1 VPLPHILTIG
11 AWTVAILGL
20 IAPASHAMQMQV
32 AGNQLILSGNVVGD
46 EPSLIA
52 DILSKNPA
60 IDTVILRNSRGG
72 EVAAGYHVGEMFRAR
87 GLRTAVSGYCNS
99 SCSRMF
105 LGGKE
110 RFFTSDYAPAS
121 TAIGFHGHYGSDGGL
136 RADLVAHYDLKSWI
150 IQYSDGKAD
159 PDLVERWIN
168 LPRNNDMVRFFNPAL
183 FTVND
188 ASTFLCLE
196 GQRLQQCQAIHKT
209 ALDLGIVTSLD
220 LIRSNDMPK

>member
-1 VPLPHILTIG
+1 MSLRLVLTGFVWISLI
-11 AWTVAILGL
+11 VVL

-32 AGNQLILSGNVVGD
+32 GGNQLILSGDVVGD
-46 EPSLIA
+46 EAGLVA

-72 EVAAGYHVGEMFRAR
+72 NAPAGYRVGEMIRAK
-87 GLRTAVSGYCNS
+87 GLRTGVSGYCNS

-110 RFFTSDYAPAS
+110 RFFTSDYPPDK
-121 TAIGFHGHYGSDGGL
+121 TAVGFHGHYGSDGRLRSDEVARLGL
-136 RADLVAHYDLKSWI
+136 KAWI
-150 IQYSDGKAD
+150 IAYSDGRAD

-168 LPRNNDMVRFFNPAL
+168 LPRNYDMVRFFDPAR
-183 FTVND
+183 FRMNG
-188 ASTFLCLE
+188 ASTLLCMDHE
-196 GQRLQQCQAIHKT
+196 PIAQCEPIPKT
-209 ALDLGIVTSLD
+209 ALDLGIVTSLE

>member
-1 VPLPHILTIG
+1 MFEQRGELSAAVELRRLFRGFTDNAQAREYARTIAGWKPLRPVKRVPKPRHRGARPVPLPHILTIG

-72 EVAAGYHVGEMFRAR
+72 DVAAGYRVGEMFRAR
-87 GLRTAVSGYCNS
+87 GLRTAVSGNCNS

-110 RFFTSDYAPAS
+110 RFFTSDGRARLDSNRLSRPLRLGRR
-121 TAIGFHGHYGSDGGL
+121 TADRPGH
-136 RADLVAHYDLKSWI
+136 
-150 IQYSDGKAD
+150 
-159 PDLVERWIN
+159 
-168 LPRNNDMVRFFNPAL
+168 AL
-183 FTVND
+183 
-188 ASTFLCLE
+188 
-196 GQRLQQCQAIHKT
+196 
-209 ALDLGIVTSLD
+209 
-220 LIRSNDMPK
+220 

>member
-1 VPLPHILTIG
+1 MPFPHILTIR
-11 AWTVAILGL
+11 AWTVAMLSL
-20 IAPASHAMQMQV
+20 ATPASHAMQMQV

-46 EPSLIA
+46 EPRLIA
-52 DILSKNPA
+52 DVLSNNPA
-60 IDTVILRNSRGG
+60 IETVILRNSRGG
-72 EVAAGYHVGEMFRAR
+72 DVAAGYRVGEMFRAR

-136 RADLVAHYDLKSWI
+136 RADLVARYDLKSWI

-168 LPRNNDMVRFFNPAL
+168 LPRNNDMVRFYNPAL
-183 FTVND
+183 FTVNG

-196 GQRLQQCQAIHKT
+196 GQRFQQCQAIHKT

-220 LIRSNDMPK
+220 LIRSNDMPR

>member
-1 VPLPHILTIG
+1 MPLPRILTIG
-11 AWTVAILGL
+11 VWTVAILGL

-46 EPSLIA
+46 EPSLVA
-52 DILSKNPA
+52 DILSKNPVL
-60 IDTVILRNSRGG
+60 DTVILRNSRGG
-72 EVAAGYHVGEMFRAR
+72 DAPAGYRVGEMFRAR

-105 LGGKE
+105 LGGKQ

-121 TAIGFHGHYGSDGGL
+121 TAVGFHGHYGSDGRL
-136 RADLVAHYDLKSWI
+136 RADLVARYNLKSWI
-150 IQYSDGKAD
+150 IQHSDGKAD

-168 LPRNNDMVRFFNPAL
+168 LPRNNDMVRFYNPAL
-183 FTVND
+183 FKVNG

-196 GQRLQQCQAIHKT
+196 GQPFQQCEAIHKT
-209 ALDLGIVTSLD
+209 ALDLGIVTSLE
-220 LIRSNDMPK
+220 LIRSNDMPR

>member
-1 VPLPHILTIG
+1 
-11 AWTVAILGL
+11 
-20 IAPASHAMQMQV
+20 
-32 AGNQLILSGNVVGD
+32 
-46 EPSLIA
+46 
-52 DILSKNPA
+52 
-60 IDTVILRNSRGG
+60 
-72 EVAAGYHVGEMFRAR
+72 MFRTR

-110 RFFTSDYAPAS
+110 RFFTSDYTPAS

-136 RADLVAHYDLKSWI
+136 RADLVARYDLKSWI

-183 FTVND
+183 FTVNG

-196 GQRLQQCQAIHKT
+196 GQRIQECQAIHKT
-209 ALDLGIVTSLD
+209 VLDLGIVTSLD
-220 LIRSNDMPK
+220 PIRSNDMPR